1 MAELLGRSAD
11 DIIIDNMVTALQAF
25 AAEQAGLDPNV
36 AFRVERDRVR
46 PPSMRDMPLVNI
58 WLESLDPQ
66 SQGSSAR
73 TVEQE
78 LARINV
84 DCYAKG
90 ADGDG
95 DDLDDQTAMARL
107 AYLKEQVKAG
117 LYRLV
122 NVDFG
127 LPAGA
132 IGRKRWPSWKLFQND
147 LKLPESEVVAGRWS
161 VEIDYQ
167 WKPEAITGTILAEIK
182 VDAGLWSAAY
192 NYEE

>member
-1 MAELLGRSAD
+1 MAAIPRSAD

-25 AAEQAGLDPNV
+25 AAEQVAEDPGV
-36 AFRVERDRVR
+36 GFSVERDRVR

-66 SQGSSAR
+66 AQGSSAR
-73 TVEQE
+73 TVQQE

-90 ADGDG
+90 TDEDG
-95 DDLDDQTAMARL
+95 DDLDDATAMARL

-122 NVDFG
+122 NSDFG
-127 LPAGA
+127 LPAGT
-132 IGRKRWPSWKLFQND
+132 IGRKRWPTWRLFQND

-161 VEIDYQ
+161 VEIEYQ
-167 WKPEAITGTILAEIK
+167 WTPEDIEGIALAEIM

-192 NYEE
+192 NFEE

>member
-1 MAELLGRSAD
+1 MAAIPRSAD
-11 DIIIDNMVTALQAF
+11 DIIIDNMVQALQAF
-25 AAEQAGLDPNV
+25 AAEQV
-36 AFRVERDRVR
+36 AENPDVGFTVERDRVR

-66 SQGSSAR
+66 TQGSSAR

-90 ADGDG
+90 TDEDG

-107 AYLKEQVKAG
+107 YYLKEQVKAG

-122 NVDFG
+122 NADFS
-127 LPAGA
+127 LPAGT
-132 IGRKRWPSWKLFQND
+132 IGRKRWPSWRLFQND

-161 VEIDYQ
+161 VEVEYQ
-167 WKPEAITGTILAEIK
+167 WTPEDIDGTILDQIA
-182 VDAGLWSAAY
+182 VDAGRWSAVY
-192 NYEE
+192 TYEEG